1 MLNLKDYEI
10 HHTLLTVHLITTAMR
25 IIVVVQR
32 LGLFIMIMNF
42 CVVNFII
49 SIINCMHIR
58 TINIHIVIDKL
69 FCYIYYNVFP
79 EINIKYIG
87 VIVQTCVLIFLND
100 SQ

>member
-1 MLNLKDYEI
+1 
-10 HHTLLTVHLITTAMR
+10 
-25 IIVVVQR
+25 
-32 LGLFIMIMNF
+32 
-42 CVVNFII
+42 
-49 SIINCMHIR
+49 MHIR

-79 EINIKYIG
+79 EINIKYMS